1 MKNNNFSSQV
11 RVNHDN
17 QTIEITKSLDNAA
30 RRYGSEGYN
39 FLEDI
44 RGKHPGYRIV
54 VKAIKRSGNRKG
66 LTYKY
71 MEEYIQ
77 KHDDEKG
84 SIMQEFNILR
94 GKAAPEGNDEWD
106 TTIVASYLEVKAWF
120 ERKFP
125 EIEQYRENARKGI
138 QAILNAA

>member
-1 MKNNNFSSQV
+1 MKTNNFSSHV
-11 RVNHDN
+11 RVNHHN
-17 QTIEITKSLDNAA
+17 QTIEVTKTLDNAVK
-30 RRYGSEGYN
+30 RYGSEAYI
-39 FLEDI
+39 FLEGV
-44 RGKHPGYRIV
+44 RAQHPNYRIV
-54 VKAIKRSGNRKG
+54 VKTTKRNGSRKG

-77 KHDDEKG
+77 KNDDENG
-84 SIMQEFNILR
+84 SIMKQFNILR
-94 GKAAPEGNDEWD
+94 GKAAPEGNTEWD
-106 TTIVASYLEVKAWF
+106 TTVVASYLEVKEWF

>member
-30 RRYGSEGYN
+30 RRYGSEGYI
-39 FLEDI
+39 FLEDV
-44 RGKHPGYRIV
+44 RANHPNYRVV
-54 VKAIKRSGNRKG
+54 VKVTKRSGSRKG

-77 KHDDEKG
+77 KHDNEKG
-84 SIMQEFNILR
+84 SIMQEFNVLR
-94 GKAAPEGNDEWD
+94 GKAAPEGNTEWD
-106 TTIVASYLEVKAWF
+106 TSVVASYLEVKAWF